1 MGPPGEGYATTRSE
15 SVRVSDDHTDAG
27 WGPGVDDHAA
37 GPTEPGFQNAFHLCA
52 RKGEYVLMQPRNMS
66 MSGVVD
72 LAAVKA
78 AQEAKAK
85 AEQARADAAK
95 QGGGGAVSA
104 ASLVIDVDEAG
115 FERDVLQ
122 RSTEVPVV
130 IDFWAEWCE
139 PCKQLSPL
147 LERLAA
153 EYNGRFVLAKI
164 DVDANQ
170 MLMQQFGI
178 QGIPAVFAVVAGQA
192 LPLFQGAAP
201 EAQIRGTLD
210 QLVQVAEE
218 RFGLTGLTV
227 DADAQ
232 QSEAPEAPEVPA
244 GPYDALL
251 EAAVQALDAGD
262 LGGAVQAYKNV
273 LSDDPGNTE
282 AQLGLAQA
290 ELLQRVQNVD
300 AQQVRRD
307 AAEKPGDVQAQI
319 AAADLDLVGGHV
331 EDAFGRLVD
340 AVARTAGDDRDAARV
355 RLLELFDVVGA
366 DDPRVT
372 AARRALARALF

>member
-1 MGPPGEGYATTRSE
+1 
-15 SVRVSDDHTDAG
+15 
-27 WGPGVDDHAA
+27 
-37 GPTEPGFQNAFHLCA
+37 
-52 RKGEYVLMQPRNMS
+52 MQPRNMS

-85 AEQARADAAK
+85 AEQARAEAARH
-95 QGGGGAVSA
+95 GGAGGVSPA
-104 ASLVIDVDEAG
+104 DLVIDVDEAR
-115 FERDVLQ
+115 FESDVLQ

-139 PCKQLSPL
+139 PCKQLSPV
-147 LERLAA
+147 LERLAV
-153 EYNGRFVLAKI
+153 EYNGRFLLAKI

-170 MLMQQFGI
+170 MLMQQFGV

-192 LPLFQGAAP
+192 LPLFQGAAG
-201 EAQIRGTLD
+201 EAQIRQTLD
-210 QLVQVAEE
+210 QLVQVAEQ
-218 RFGLTGLTV
+218 RFGLTGLVV
-227 DADAQ
+227 DPEAEPGA
-232 QSEAPEAPEVPA
+232 ERAAAPERPA
-244 GPYDALL
+244 GPHDAAL

-262 LGGAVQAYKNV
+262 LAGAVRAYKNV

-282 AQLGLAQA
+282 AKLGLAQA
-290 ELLQRVQNVD
+290 ELLQRVQD
-300 AQQVRRD
+300 ADPQRVRQD
-307 AAEKPGDVQAQI
+307 AADKPDDAQAQI

-331 EDAFGRLVD
+331 EDAFGRLIDTVR
-340 AVARTAGDDRDAARV
+340 RTAGDDRDAVRM
-355 RLLELFDVVGA
+355 RLLELFEVVGA

>member
-1 MGPPGEGYATTRSE
+1 
-15 SVRVSDDHTDAG
+15 
-27 WGPGVDDHAA
+27 
-37 GPTEPGFQNAFHLCA
+37 
-52 RKGEYVLMQPRNMS
+52 MQPRNMS

-78 AQEAKAK
+78 ASEAKAK
-85 AEQARADAAK
+85 AEQARAQAARE
-95 QGGGGAVSA
+95 GGGGAVSPS
-104 ASLVIDVDEAG
+104 SLVIDVDEAG

-147 LERLAA
+147 LERLAQ
-153 EYNGRFVLAKI
+153 EYSGRFVLAKI

-201 EAQIRGTLD
+201 EAQIRQTLD
-210 QLVQVAEE
+210 QLIQVAEE
-218 RFGLTGLTV
+218 RFGLTGITV
-227 DADAQ
+227 SPD
-232 QSEAPEAPEVPA
+232 EAGVEASAAPVVPE

-262 LGGAVQAYKNV
+262 FGGAVQAYKNV

-282 AQLGLAQA
+282 AKLGLAQA
-290 ELLQRVQNVD
+290 ELLARVQD
-300 AQQVRRD
+300 LDPQKVRQE
-307 AAEKPGDVQAQI
+307 AADNPADVQAQI
-319 AAADLDLVGGHV
+319 VAADLDLVGGHV
-331 EDAFGRLVD
+331 EDAFGRLVET
-340 AVARTAGDDRDAARV
+340 VRRTTGEDRDAARV
-355 RLLELFDVVGA
+355 RLLELFEVVGPE
-366 DDPRVT
+366 DPRVT
-372 AARRALARALF
+372 AARSALARVLF

>member
-1 MGPPGEGYATTRSE
+1 
-15 SVRVSDDHTDAG
+15 
-27 WGPGVDDHAA
+27 
-37 GPTEPGFQNAFHLCA
+37 
-52 RKGEYVLMQPRNMS
+52 MQPRNMS

-78 AQEAKAK
+78 AGEAKAK
-85 AEQARADAAK
+85 AEQARAEAAR
-95 QGGGGAVSA
+95 QGGGAAVAPSA
-104 ASLVIDVDEAG
+104 LVIDVDEAG

-139 PCKQLSPL
+139 PCKQLGPL
-147 LERLAA
+147 LERLAVEA
-153 EYNGRFVLAKI
+153 AGRFVLAKV

-201 EAQIRGTLD
+201 EQQIRETLA
-210 QLVQVAEE
+210 QLIQVAEE
-218 RFGLTGLTV
+218 RFGLTGIAV
-227 DADAQ
+227 DADA
-232 QSEAPEAPEVPA
+232 AAAGPEDAAVPA

-251 EAAVQALDAGD
+251 EAAVLALDAGD
-262 LGGAVQAYKNV
+262 LGGAVQAYRNV
-273 LSDDPGNTE
+273 LAEDPAHPE
-282 AQLGLAQA
+282 AKLGLAQA
-290 ELLQRVQNVD
+290 ELLRRVQD
-300 AQQVRRD
+300 MDPQAVRRAAAD
-307 AAEKPGDVQAQI
+307 APKDPAAQI

-340 AVARTAGDDRDAARV
+340 TVRVTFGDEREAVRL
-355 RLLELFDVVGA
+355 RLLELFEVIGA

-372 AARRALARALF
+372 RARTALARVLF

>member
-1 MGPPGEGYATTRSE
+1 
-15 SVRVSDDHTDAG
+15 
-27 WGPGVDDHAA
+27 
-37 GPTEPGFQNAFHLCA
+37 
-52 RKGEYVLMQPRNMS
+52 MQPRNMS

-78 AQEAKAK
+78 AGEAKAK
-85 AEQARADAAK
+85 AEQARAEAAR
-95 QGGGGAVSA
+95 QGGGGAVAPS
-104 ASLVIDVDEAG
+104 SLVIDVDEAG
-115 FERDVLQ
+115 FERDILQ
-122 RSTEVPVV
+122 RSAEVPVV

-139 PCKQLSPL
+139 PCKQLSPV
-147 LERLAA
+147 LERLAQ

-210 QLVQVAEE
+210 QLIQVAEE
-218 RFGLTGLTV
+218 RFGLTGVTV
-227 DADAQ
+227 DSDAAGEEPAA
-232 QSEAPEAPEVPA
+232 EAAVPA

-262 LGGAVQAYKNV
+262 FGGAVQAYKNV

-282 AQLGLAQA
+282 AKLGLAQA
-290 ELLQRVQNVD
+290 ELLGRVQEMD
-300 AQQVRRD
+300 PQKARQE
-307 AAEKPGDVQAQI
+307 AADNPADVAAQI

-331 EDAFGRLVD
+331 EDAFGRLVET
-340 AVARTAGDDRDAARV
+340 VRRTAGEDRDAARV
-355 RLLELFDVVGA
+355 RLLELFEVVGP

-372 AARRALARALF
+372 SARSALARVLF

>member
-1 MGPPGEGYATTRSE
+1 
-15 SVRVSDDHTDAG
+15 
-27 WGPGVDDHAA
+27 
-37 GPTEPGFQNAFHLCA
+37 
-52 RKGEYVLMQPRNMS
+52 MQPRNMS

-85 AEQARADAAK
+85 AEQARAEAAS
-95 QGGGGAVSA
+95 QGGGGGAVSPS
-104 ASLVIDVDEAG
+104 SLVIDVDEAG

-139 PCKQLSPL
+139 PCKQLSPI
-147 LERLAA
+147 LERLAL
-153 EYNGRFVLAKI
+153 EYSGRFVLAKI

-170 MLMQQFGI
+170 MLMQQFGV

-192 LPLFQGAAP
+192 LPLFQGAAG
-201 EAQIRGTLD
+201 EQQIRGTLD
-210 QLVQVAEE
+210 QLVQVAEQ

-227 DADAQ
+227 DADA
-232 QSEAPEAPEVPA
+232 EAAPGGAPEAAPEMTA

-262 LGGAVQAYKNV
+262 FGGAVQAYKNV

-282 AQLGLAQA
+282 AKLGLAQA
-290 ELLQRVQNVD
+290 ELLQRVQSAD
-300 AQQVRRD
+300 PQQVRKD
-307 AAEKPGDVQAQI
+307 AAEKPADAPAQI

-331 EDAFGRLVD
+331 EDAFGRLIDTVR
-340 AVARTAGDDRDAARV
+340 RTAGDDRDAVRV
-355 RLLELFDVVGA
+355 RLLELFEVVGG
-366 DDPRVT
+366 DDPRVI

>member
-1 MGPPGEGYATTRSE
+1 
-15 SVRVSDDHTDAG
+15 
-27 WGPGVDDHAA
+27 
-37 GPTEPGFQNAFHLCA
+37 
-52 RKGEYVLMQPRNMS
+52 MQPRNMS

-85 AEQARADAAK
+85 AEQARAEAAR
-95 QGGGGAVSA
+95 QGGGGGAVSPA
-104 ASLVIDVDEAG
+104 GLVIDVDEAG

-139 PCKQLSPL
+139 PCKQLSPV
-147 LERLAA
+147 LERLAV
-153 EYNGRFVLAKI
+153 EYNGRFVLAKV

-192 LPLFQGAAP
+192 LPLFQGAAG

-210 QLVQVAEE
+210 QLVEVAEQ

-227 DADAQ
+227 DPDA
-232 QSEAPEAPEVPA
+232 EPGNAPAVHEVPA

-262 LGGAVQAYKNV
+262 FGGAVQAYKNV

-282 AQLGLAQA
+282 AKLGLAQA
-290 ELLQRVQNVD
+290 ELLQRVQGAD
-300 AQQVRRD
+300 PLQVRKD
-307 AAEKPGDVQAQI
+307 AAEKPKDVPAQI

-331 EDAFGRLVD
+331 EDAFGRLIDTVQ
-340 AVARTAGDDRDAARV
+340 RTAGDDRDAVRL
-355 RLLELFDVVGA
+355 RLLELFEVVGG
-366 DDPRVT
+366 DDPRVI

>member
-1 MGPPGEGYATTRSE
+1 
-15 SVRVSDDHTDAG
+15 
-27 WGPGVDDHAA
+27 
-37 GPTEPGFQNAFHLCA
+37 
-52 RKGEYVLMQPRNMS
+52 MQPRNMS

-85 AEQARADAAK
+85 AEQARAEAAR
-95 QGGGGAVSA
+95 QGGGAVSA
-104 ASLVIDVDEAG
+104 VSPASLVIDVDEAG
-115 FERDVLQ
+115 FESDVLQ

-147 LERLAA
+147 LEGLAR

-170 MLMQQFGI
+170 MLMQQFGV

-201 EAQIRGTLD
+201 VEQIRQTLD
-210 QLVQVAEE
+210 QLIQVGEE
-218 RFGLTGLTV
+218 RFGLTGLVV
-227 DADAQ
+227 DPDAQ
-232 QSEAPEAPEVPA
+232 GGDQEAPAPAEVPA

-251 EAAVQALDAGD
+251 EAAVEALDAGD
-262 LGGAVQAYKNV
+262 LGGAVQAYRNV
-273 LSDDPGNTE
+273 LADDPGNTE
-282 AQLGLAQA
+282 AKLGLAQA
-290 ELLQRVQNVD
+290 ELLQRVQGLD
-300 AQQVRRD
+300 PQQVRKD
-307 AAEKPGDVQAQI
+307 AADNPADVPAQI

-331 EDAFGRLVD
+331 EDAFGRLID
-340 AVARTAGDDRDAARV
+340 AVRRTAGEDRDAARV
-355 RLLELFDVVGA
+355 RLLELLEVVGS

-372 AARRALARALF
+372 AARTQLARVLF

>member
-1 MGPPGEGYATTRSE
+1 
-15 SVRVSDDHTDAG
+15 
-27 WGPGVDDHAA
+27 
-37 GPTEPGFQNAFHLCA
+37 
-52 RKGEYVLMQPRNMS
+52 MQPRNMS

-85 AEQARADAAK
+85 AEQARAEAARH
-95 QGGGGAVSA
+95 GGGGAVTP

-147 LERLAA
+147 LERLTQ
-153 EYNGRFVLAKI
+153 EYNGRFLLAKI

-170 MLMQQFGI
+170 MLMQQFGV

-201 EAQIRGTLD
+201 EAQIRQTLD

-227 DADAQ
+227 DADAPEDAQ
-232 QSEAPEAPEVPA
+232 PAPVPA
-244 GPYDALL
+244 GPHDAALA
-251 EAAVQALDAGD
+251 AAVQALDAGD
-262 LGGAVQAYKNV
+262 LGGAVRAYENV
-273 LSDDPGNTE
+273 LSDDPANTE
-282 AQLGLAQA
+282 AKLGLAQA
-290 ELLQRVQNVD
+290 QLLLRVQD
-300 AQQVRRD
+300 MDPAAVRKD
-307 AAEKPGDVQAQI
+307 AAEKPGDARAQI

-331 EDAFGRLVD
+331 EDAFGRLVET
-340 AVARTAGDDRDAARV
+340 VRRTAGEERDAARV
-355 RLLELFDVVGA
+355 RLLELFEVVGA

-372 AARRALARALF
+372 AARTALARVLF